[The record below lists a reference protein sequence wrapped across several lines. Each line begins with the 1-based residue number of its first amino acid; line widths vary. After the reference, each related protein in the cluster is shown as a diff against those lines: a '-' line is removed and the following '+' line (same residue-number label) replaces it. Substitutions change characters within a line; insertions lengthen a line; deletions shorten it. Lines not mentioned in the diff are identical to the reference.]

1 MKHVASTL
9 LRLLALLAA
18 ASVVIFL
25 LLRAIPGD
33 PARIALGLNASD
45 EAVAELSHT
54 LGTDRP
60 LVAQYVSW
68 IIAMLRGDFGV
79 SLASGADLGPVIW
92 QRAGVSLVLA
102 VAAMALSLA
111 LALPAGIWLARRN
124 STVLSGLTQL
134 GIAVPS
140 FVVGIVAVAV
150 FSVHLG
156 WLPANGWGT
165 VAHAVLPVLSLT
177 AVQTAILAR
186 YIRTAVSEELGR
198 DYVRTVRA
206 TGASM
211 PQVVREHVLRNAAL
225 PVLTV
230 VGIQLSALVVSA
242 VVVEQV
248 FAIPG
253 LGSYL
258 LDSVRNRDITA
269 VQSTMMLLVAFTLL
283 VNALVDIA
291 YGVVDPR
298 VRRAK

>member
-1 MKHVASTL
+1 MKHVVSTL

-60 LVAQYVSW
+60 LVAQYVGW
-68 IIAMLRGDFGV
+68 IAAMLRGDFGV

-102 VAAMALSLA
+102 VAAMVLSLA
-111 LALPAGIWLARRN
+111 IALPVGIWLARRN
-124 STVLSGLTQL
+124 SAVLSGLTQL
-134 GIAVPS
+134 GMAVPS

-150 FSVHLG
+150 FSVRLG

-165 VAHAVLPVLSLT
+165 AAHAVLPVLSLT

-186 YIRTAVSEELGR
+186 YIRTAVSEELER
-198 DYVRTVRA
+198 DYVRTARS

-211 PQVVREHVLRNAAL
+211 TQVVREHVLRNAAL

-253 LGSYL
+253 LGSFL

>member
-1 MKHVASTL
+1 MKRIASTL

-68 IIAMLRGDFGV
+68 IVAMLRGDFGV

-111 LALPAGIWLARRN
+111 IALPVGIWLARRN
-124 STVLSGLTQL
+124 SAVLSGLTQL
-134 GIAVPS
+134 GMAVPS

-150 FSVHLG
+150 FSVRLG

-165 VAHAVLPVLSLT
+165 AAHAVLPVLSLT

-186 YIRTAVSEELGR
+186 YIRTAVSEELER
-198 DYVRTVRA
+198 DYVRTARS

-211 PQVVREHVLRNAAL
+211 TQVVREHVLRNAAL

-253 LGSYL
+253 LGSFL

>member
-54 LGTDRP
+54 LGADRP

-68 IIAMLRGDFGV
+68 IVAMLRGDFGV

-102 VAAMALSLA
+102 VTAMALSLA

-198 DYVRTVRA
+198 DYVRTARA

-253 LGSYL
+253 LGSFL

-298 VRRAK
+298 VRRAN

>member
-60 LVAQYVSW
+60 LLAQYVGW
-68 IIAMLRGDFGV
+68 IAAMLRGDFGV

-92 QRAGVSLVLA
+92 QRAGISLVLA
-102 VAAMALSLA
+102 VTAMVLSLA
-111 LALPAGIWLARRN
+111 IALPVGIWLARRN
-124 STVLSGLTQL
+124 SAVLSGLTQL
-134 GIAVPS
+134 GMAVPS

-150 FSVHLG
+150 FSVRLG

-165 VAHAVLPVLSLT
+165 AAHAVLPVLSLT

-186 YIRTAVSEELGR
+186 YIRTAVSEELER
-198 DYVRTVRA
+198 DYVRTARS

-211 PQVVREHVLRNAAL
+211 TQVVREHVLRNAAL

-253 LGSYL
+253 LGSFL

>member
-1 MKHVASTL
+1 MKRIASTL

-60 LVAQYVSW
+60 LVAQYVGW
-68 IIAMLRGDFGV
+68 IAAMLRGDFGV

-102 VAAMALSLA
+102 VAAMVLSLA
-111 LALPAGIWLARRN
+111 IALPVGIWLARRN
-124 STVLSGLTQL
+124 SAVLSGLTQL
-134 GIAVPS
+134 GMAVPS

-150 FSVHLG
+150 FSVRLG

-165 VAHAVLPVLSLT
+165 AAHVVLPVLSLT

-186 YIRTAVSEELGR
+186 YIRTAVSEELER
-198 DYVRTVRA
+198 DYVRTARS

-211 PQVVREHVLRNAAL
+211 TQVVREHVLRNAAL

-253 LGSYL
+253 LGSFL

>member
-68 IIAMLRGDFGV
+68 IVAMLRGDFGV

-111 LALPAGIWLARRN
+111 IALPVGIWLARRN
-124 STVLSGLTQL
+124 SAVLSGLTQL
-134 GIAVPS
+134 GMAVPS

-150 FSVHLG
+150 FSVRLG

-165 VAHAVLPVLSLT
+165 AAHAVLPVLSLT

-186 YIRTAVSEELGR
+186 YIRTAVSEELER
-198 DYVRTVRA
+198 DYVRTARS

-211 PQVVREHVLRNAAL
+211 TQVVREHVLRNAAL

-253 LGSYL
+253 LGSFL

>member
-1 MKHVASTL
+1 MKHVVSTL

-45 EAVAELSHT
+45 EAVAELSHS

-60 LVAQYVSW
+60 LVAQYVGW
-68 IIAMLRGDFGV
+68 IAAMLRGDFGV

-102 VAAMALSLA
+102 VAAMVLSLA
-111 LALPAGIWLARRN
+111 IALLVGIWLARRN
-124 STVLSGLTQL
+124 SAVLSGLTQL
-134 GIAVPS
+134 GMAVPS

-150 FSVHLG
+150 FSVRLG

-165 VAHAVLPVLSLT
+165 AAHAVLPVLSLT

-186 YIRTAVSEELGR
+186 YIRTAVSEELER
-198 DYVRTVRA
+198 DYVRTARS

-211 PQVVREHVLRNAAL
+211 AQVVREHVLRNAAL

-253 LGSYL
+253 LGSFL

>member
-45 EAVAELSHT
+45 EAVAELSHS

-60 LVAQYVSW
+60 LVAQYVGW
-68 IIAMLRGDFGV
+68 IAAMLRGDFGV

-102 VAAMALSLA
+102 VTAMVLSLA
-111 LALPAGIWLARRN
+111 IALPVGIWLARRN
-124 STVLSGLTQL
+124 SAVLSGLTQL
-134 GIAVPS
+134 GMAVPS

-150 FSVHLG
+150 FSVRLG

-165 VAHAVLPVLSLT
+165 AAHAVLPVLSLT

-186 YIRTAVSEELGR
+186 YIRTAVSEELER
-198 DYVRTVRA
+198 DYVRTARS

-211 PQVVREHVLRNAAL
+211 TQVVREHVLRNAAL

-253 LGSYL
+253 LGSFL

>member
-68 IIAMLRGDFGV
+68 IVAMLRGDFGV

-111 LALPAGIWLARRN
+111 IALPVGIWLARRN
-124 STVLSGLTQL
+124 SAVLSGLTQL
-134 GIAVPS
+134 GMAVPS

-150 FSVHLG
+150 FSVRLG

-165 VAHAVLPVLSLT
+165 AAHAVLPVLSLT

-186 YIRTAVSEELGR
+186 YIRTAVSEELER
-198 DYVRTVRA
+198 DYVRTTRA

-211 PQVVREHVLRNAAL
+211 AQVVREHVLRNAAL

-253 LGSYL
+253 LGSFL

>member
-54 LGTDRP
+54 LGADRP
-60 LVAQYVSW
+60 LVAQYVGW
-68 IIAMLRGDFGV
+68 IAAMLRGDFGV
-79 SLASGADLGPVIW
+79 SLASGADLGPIIW

-102 VAAMALSLA
+102 VAAMVLSLA
-111 LALPAGIWLARRN
+111 IALPVGIWLARR
-124 STVLSGLTQL
+124 SSAVLSGLTQL
-134 GIAVPS
+134 GMAVPS

-150 FSVHLG
+150 FSVRLG

-165 VAHAVLPVLSLT
+165 AAHAVLPVLSLT

-186 YIRTAVSEELGR
+186 YIRTAVSEELER
-198 DYVRTVRA
+198 DYVRTARS

-211 PQVVREHVLRNAAL
+211 TQVVRGHVLRNAAL

-253 LGSYL
+253 LGSFL

>member
-45 EAVAELSHT
+45 EAVAELSHS

-60 LVAQYVSW
+60 LVAQYVGW
-68 IIAMLRGDFGV
+68 IAAMLRGDFGV
-79 SLASGADLGPVIW
+79 SLASGAELGPVIW

-111 LALPAGIWLARRN
+111 IALPVGIWLARRN
-124 STVLSGLTQL
+124 SAVLSGLTQL
-134 GIAVPS
+134 GMAVPS

-150 FSVHLG
+150 FSVRLG

-165 VAHAVLPVLSLT
+165 AAHAVLPVLSLT

-186 YIRTAVSEELGR
+186 YIRTAVSEELER
-198 DYVRTVRA
+198 DYVRTARS

-211 PQVVREHVLRNAAL
+211 TQVVREHVLRNAAL

-253 LGSYL
+253 LGSFL

-298 VRRAK
+298 VRSAK

>member
-1 MKHVASTL
+1 MKRIASTL

-60 LVAQYVSW
+60 LVTQYVGW
-68 IIAMLRGDFGV
+68 IAAMLRGDFGV

-102 VAAMALSLA
+102 VAAMVLSLA
-111 LALPAGIWLARRN
+111 IALPVGIWLARRN
-124 STVLSGLTQL
+124 SAVLSGLTQL
-134 GIAVPS
+134 GMAVPS

-150 FSVHLG
+150 FSVRLG

-165 VAHAVLPVLSLT
+165 AAHAVLPVLSLT

-186 YIRTAVSEELGR
+186 YIRTAVSEELER
-198 DYVRTVRA
+198 DYVRTARS

-211 PQVVREHVLRNAAL
+211 TQVVREHVLRNAAL

-253 LGSYL
+253 LGSFL

>member
-60 LVAQYVSW
+60 LLAQYVGW
-68 IIAMLRGDFGV
+68 IAAMLRGDFGV

-92 QRAGVSLVLA
+92 QRAEVSLVLA

-124 STVLSGLTQL
+124 STVLSALTQL

-150 FSVHLG
+150 FSVRLG

-165 VAHAVLPVLSLT
+165 AAHAVLPVLSLT

-186 YIRTAVSEELGR
+186 YIRTAVSEELER
-198 DYVRTVRA
+198 DYVRTARS

-211 PQVVREHVLRNAAL
+211 TQVVREHVLRNAAL

-253 LGSYL
+253 LGSFL

>member
-68 IIAMLRGDFGV
+68 IVAMLRGDFGV

-111 LALPAGIWLARRN
+111 IALPVGIWLARRN
-124 STVLSGLTQL
+124 SAVLSGLTQL
-134 GIAVPS
+134 GMAVPS

-150 FSVHLG
+150 FSVRLG

-165 VAHAVLPVLSLT
+165 AAHAVLPVLSLT

-186 YIRTAVSEELGR
+186 YIRTAVSEELER
-198 DYVRTVRA
+198 DYVRTARS

-211 PQVVREHVLRNAAL
+211 TQVVREHVLRNASL

-253 LGSYL
+253 LGSFL

>member
-1 MKHVASTL
+1 MKRIASTL

-60 LVAQYVSW
+60 LVAQYVGW
-68 IIAMLRGDFGV
+68 IAAMLRGDFGV

-102 VAAMALSLA
+102 VAAMVLSLA
-111 LALPAGIWLARRN
+111 IALPVGIWLARRN

-134 GIAVPS
+134 GMAVPS

-150 FSVHLG
+150 FSVRLG

-165 VAHAVLPVLSLT
+165 AAHAVLPVLSLT

-186 YIRTAVSEELGR
+186 YIRTAVSEELER
-198 DYVRTVRA
+198 DYVRTARS

-211 PQVVREHVLRNAAL
+211 TQVVREHVLRNAAL

-253 LGSYL
+253 LGSFL

>member
-68 IIAMLRGDFGV
+68 IVAMLRGDFGV

-102 VAAMALSLA
+102 VAAMVLSLA
-111 LALPAGIWLARRN
+111 IALPVGIWLARRN
-124 STVLSGLTQL
+124 SAVLSGLTQL
-134 GIAVPS
+134 GMAVPS

-150 FSVHLG
+150 FSVRLG

-165 VAHAVLPVLSLT
+165 AAHAVLPVLSLT

-186 YIRTAVSEELGR
+186 YIRTAVSEELER
-198 DYVRTVRA
+198 DYVRTARS

-211 PQVVREHVLRNAAL
+211 TQVVREHVLRNAAL

-253 LGSYL
+253 LGSFL

>member
-60 LVAQYVSW
+60 LAAQYVGW
-68 IIAMLRGDFGV
+68 IAAMLRGDFGV
-79 SLASGADLGPVIW
+79 SLASGADLGPIIW

-111 LALPAGIWLARRN
+111 IALPVGIWLARRN
-124 STVLSGLTQL
+124 SAVLSGLTQL
-134 GIAVPS
+134 GMAVPS

-150 FSVHLG
+150 FSVRLG

-165 VAHAVLPVLSLT
+165 AAHAVLPVLSLT

-186 YIRTAVSEELGR
+186 YIRTAVSEELER
-198 DYVRTVRA
+198 DYVRTARS

-211 PQVVREHVLRNAAL
+211 AQVVREHVLRNAAL

-253 LGSYL
+253 LGSFL

>member
-33 PARIALGLNASD
+33 PARIALGLHASD
-45 EAVAELSHT
+45 EAVAELSHS

-60 LVAQYVSW
+60 LVVQYVSW
-68 IIAMLRGDFGV
+68 IAAMLRGDFGV
-79 SLASGADLGPVIW
+79 SLTSKADLGPVIW
-92 QRAGVSLVLA
+92 QRAEVSLVLA

-111 LALPAGIWLARRN
+111 IALPAGILLARRG
-124 STVLSGLTQL
+124 SAVLSGLTQL

-186 YIRTAVSEELGR
+186 YIRTAVSEELER
-198 DYVRTVRA
+198 DYVRTARS

-211 PQVVREHVLRNAAL
+211 ARVVREHVLRNAAL

-253 LGSYL
+253 LGSFL

-283 VNALVDIA
+283 VNAIVDIA

>member
-68 IIAMLRGDFGV
+68 IVAMLRGDFGV

-102 VAAMALSLA
+102 VAAMVLSLA
-111 LALPAGIWLARRN
+111 IALPVGIWLARRN
-124 STVLSGLTQL
+124 SAVLSGLTQL
-134 GIAVPS
+134 GMAVPS

-150 FSVHLG
+150 FSVRLG

-165 VAHAVLPVLSLT
+165 AAHAVLPVLSLT

-186 YIRTAVSEELGR
+186 YIRTAVSEELER
-198 DYVRTVRA
+198 DYVRTARS

-211 PQVVREHVLRNAAL
+211 AQVVREHVLRNAAC
-225 PVLTV
+225 
-230 VGIQLSALVVSA
+230 
-242 VVVEQV
+242 
-248 FAIPG
+248 
-253 LGSYL
+253 L
-258 LDSVRNRDITA
+258 LYTSPSPRDS
-269 VQSTMMLLVAFTLL
+269 
-283 VNALVDIA
+283 
-291 YGVVDPR
+291 
-298 VRRAK
+298 

>member
-1 MKHVASTL
+1 MKRIASTL

-60 LVAQYVSW
+60 LVAQYVGW
-68 IIAMLRGDFGV
+68 IAAMLRGDFGV

-102 VAAMALSLA
+102 VAAMVLSLA
-111 LALPAGIWLARRN
+111 IALPVGIWLARRN
-124 STVLSGLTQL
+124 SAVLSGLTQL
-134 GIAVPS
+134 GMAVPS

-150 FSVHLG
+150 FSVRLG

-165 VAHAVLPVLSLT
+165 AAHAVLPVLSLT

-186 YIRTAVSEELGR
+186 YIRTAVSEELER
-198 DYVRTVRA
+198 DYVRTARS

-211 PQVVREHVLRNAAL
+211 TQVVREHVLRNAAL

-253 LGSYL
+253 LGSFL

>member
-68 IIAMLRGDFGV
+68 IVAMLRGDFGV

-102 VAAMALSLA
+102 VAAMVLSLA
-111 LALPAGIWLARRN
+111 IALPVGIWLARRN
-124 STVLSGLTQL
+124 SAVLSGLTQL
-134 GIAVPS
+134 GMAVPS

-150 FSVHLG
+150 FSVRLG

-165 VAHAVLPVLSLT
+165 AAHAVLPVLSLT

-186 YIRTAVSEELGR
+186 YIRTAVSEELER
-198 DYVRTVRA
+198 DYVRTARS

-211 PQVVREHVLRNAAL
+211 AQVVREHVLRNAAL

-253 LGSYL
+253 LGSFL

>member
-45 EAVAELSHT
+45 EAVAELSHS

-60 LVAQYVSW
+60 LVAQYVGW
-68 IIAMLRGDFGV
+68 IAAMRRGDFGV

-92 QRAGVSLVLA
+92 QRAGVSLGLA
-102 VAAMALSLA
+102 VAAMVLSLA
-111 LALPAGIWLARRN
+111 IALPVGIWLARRN
-124 STVLSGLTQL
+124 SAVLSGLTQL
-134 GIAVPS
+134 GMAVPS

-150 FSVHLG
+150 FSVRLG

-165 VAHAVLPVLSLT
+165 AAHAVLPVLSLT

-186 YIRTAVSEELGR
+186 YIRTAVSEELER
-198 DYVRTVRA
+198 DYVRTARS

-211 PQVVREHVLRNAAL
+211 TQVVREHVLRNAAL

-253 LGSYL
+253 LGSFL

-283 VNALVDIA
+283 VNAIVDIA

>member
-68 IIAMLRGDFGV
+68 IVAMLRGDFGV

-150 FSVHLG
+150 FSVRLG

-198 DYVRTVRA
+198 DYVRTARA

-253 LGSYL
+253 LGSFL

>member
-60 LVAQYVSW
+60 LVAQYVGW
-68 IIAMLRGDFGV
+68 IAAMLRGDFGV

-102 VAAMALSLA
+102 VAAMVLSLA
-111 LALPAGIWLARRN
+111 IALPVGIWLARRN
-124 STVLSGLTQL
+124 SAVLSGLTQL
-134 GIAVPS
+134 GMAVPS

-150 FSVHLG
+150 FSVRLG

-165 VAHAVLPVLSLT
+165 AAHAVLPVLSLT

-186 YIRTAVSEELGR
+186 YIRTAVSEELER
-198 DYVRTVRA
+198 DYVRTARS

-211 PQVVREHVLRNAAL
+211 TQVVREHVLRNAAL

-253 LGSYL
+253 LGSFL

>member
-1 MKHVASTL
+1 MKHVVSTL

-60 LVAQYVSW
+60 LVAQYVGW
-68 IIAMLRGDFGV
+68 IAAMLRGDFGV

-102 VAAMALSLA
+102 VAAMVLSLA
-111 LALPAGIWLARRN
+111 IALLVGIWLARRN
-124 STVLSGLTQL
+124 SAVLSGLTQL
-134 GIAVPS
+134 GMAVPS

-150 FSVHLG
+150 FSVRLG

-165 VAHAVLPVLSLT
+165 AAHAVLPVLSLT

-186 YIRTAVSEELGR
+186 YIRTAVSEELER
-198 DYVRTVRA
+198 DYVRTARS

-211 PQVVREHVLRNAAL
+211 TQVVREHVLRNAAL

-253 LGSYL
+253 LGSFL

-298 VRRAK
+298 VRRAN

>member
-68 IIAMLRGDFGV
+68 IVAMLRGDFGV

-102 VAAMALSLA
+102 VAAMVLSLA
-111 LALPAGIWLARRN
+111 IALPVGIWLARRN
-124 STVLSGLTQL
+124 SAVLSGLTQL
-134 GIAVPS
+134 GMAVPS

-150 FSVHLG
+150 FSVRLG

-165 VAHAVLPVLSLT
+165 AAHAVLPVLSLT

-186 YIRTAVSEELGR
+186 YIRTAVSEELER
-198 DYVRTVRA
+198 DYVRTARS

-211 PQVVREHVLRNAAL
+211 AQVVRGHVLRNAAL

-253 LGSYL
+253 LGSFL

>member
-45 EAVAELSHT
+45 EAVAELSHS

-60 LVAQYVSW
+60 LVAQYVGW
-68 IIAMLRGDFGV
+68 IVAMLRGDFGV

-102 VAAMALSLA
+102 AAAMVLSLA
-111 LALPAGIWLARRN
+111 IALPVGIWLARRN
-124 STVLSGLTQL
+124 SAVLSGLTQL
-134 GIAVPS
+134 GMAVPS

-150 FSVHLG
+150 FSVRLG

-165 VAHAVLPVLSLT
+165 AAHAVLPVLSLT

-186 YIRTAVSEELGR
+186 YIRTAVSEELER
-198 DYVRTVRA
+198 DYVRTARS

-211 PQVVREHVLRNAAL
+211 TQVVREHVLRNAAL

-253 LGSYL
+253 LGSFL

>member
-1 MKHVASTL
+1 MKHIASTL

-60 LVAQYVSW
+60 LLAQYVGW
-68 IIAMLRGDFGV
+68 IVAMLRGDFGV

-111 LALPAGIWLARRN
+111 IALPVGIWLARRN
-124 STVLSGLTQL
+124 SAVLSGLTQL
-134 GIAVPS
+134 GMAVPS

-150 FSVHLG
+150 FSVRLG

-165 VAHAVLPVLSLT
+165 AAHAVLPVLSLT

-186 YIRTAVSEELGR
+186 YIRTAVSEELER
-198 DYVRTVRA
+198 DYVRTARS

-211 PQVVREHVLRNAAL
+211 TQVVREHVLRNAAL

-253 LGSYL
+253 LGSFL

>member
-1 MKHVASTL
+1 MKRIASTL

-60 LVAQYVSW
+60 LVAQYVGW
-68 IIAMLRGDFGV
+68 IAAMLRGDFGV

-102 VAAMALSLA
+102 VAAMVLSLA
-111 LALPAGIWLARRN
+111 IALPVGIWLARRN
-124 STVLSGLTQL
+124 SAVLSGLTQL
-134 GIAVPS
+134 GMAVPS

-150 FSVHLG
+150 FSVRLG

-165 VAHAVLPVLSLT
+165 AAHAVLPVLSLT

-186 YIRTAVSEELGR
+186 YIRTAVSEELER
-198 DYVRTVRA
+198 DYVRTARS

-211 PQVVREHVLRNAAL
+211 TQVVRGHVLRNAAL

-253 LGSYL
+253 LGSFL

>member
-1 MKHVASTL
+1 MKHIASTL

-60 LVAQYVSW
+60 LVAQYVGW
-68 IIAMLRGDFGV
+68 IAAMLRGDFGV

-102 VAAMALSLA
+102 VAAMVLSLA
-111 LALPAGIWLARRN
+111 IALPVGIWLARRN
-124 STVLSGLTQL
+124 SAVLSGLTQL
-134 GIAVPS
+134 GMAVPS

-150 FSVHLG
+150 FSVRLG

-165 VAHAVLPVLSLT
+165 AAHAVLPVLSLT

-186 YIRTAVSEELGR
+186 YIRTAVSEELER
-198 DYVRTVRA
+198 DYVRTARS

-211 PQVVREHVLRNAAL
+211 TQVVREHVLRNAAL

-253 LGSYL
+253 LGSFL

>member
-18 ASVVIFL
+18 ATVVIFL

-60 LVAQYVSW
+60 LVAQYVGW
-68 IIAMLRGDFGV
+68 IAAMLRGDFGV
-79 SLASGADLGPVIW
+79 SLASDADLGPVIW
-92 QRAGVSLVLA
+92 QRAEVSLMLA
-102 VAAMALSLA
+102 VTAMALSLA

-124 STVLSGLTQL
+124 SAVLSGLTQL
-134 GIAVPS
+134 GMAVPS

-177 AVQTAILAR
+177 AVQTSILAR
-186 YIRTAVSEELGR
+186 YIRTAVSEELER
-198 DYVRTVRA
+198 DYVRTTRA

-211 PQVVREHVLRNAAL
+211 AQVVREHVLRNAAL

-253 LGSYL
+253 LGSFL